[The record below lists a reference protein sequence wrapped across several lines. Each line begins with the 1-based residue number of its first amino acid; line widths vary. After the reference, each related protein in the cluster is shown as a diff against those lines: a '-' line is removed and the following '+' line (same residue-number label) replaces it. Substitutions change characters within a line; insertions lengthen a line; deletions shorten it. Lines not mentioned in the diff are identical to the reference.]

1 MSIKFNCACGR
12 KLTAPD
18 GTAGKKAKCPVCHN
32 VMRIPDSAG
41 EDAPVEAQ
49 LADGPETAAPK
60 LPPSR
65 ATESAK
71 DGEGFKRLVSHLEK
85 RSGQRTVTTSGSAL
99 IVDDDPD
106 ILETLSAM
114 LEHHGFEV
122 FVASDGETAIKMAY
136 EHNPS
141 VIVLDVMLPGMNGFE
156 VCRRLKD
163 PGTKGNEGYDVRTPI
178 MILTAKTKGRDVQYA
193 KSVGADA
200 YVRKPFK
207 PLALYEK
214 IDKLINK

>member
-1 MSIKFNCACGR
+1 MSVKFDCACGR

-18 GTAGKKAKCPVCHN
+18 DTAGRKAKCPVCHN
-32 VMRIPDSAG
+32 VMRIP
-41 EDAPVEAQ
+41 APGTEQAPIEA
-49 LADGPETAAPK
+49 LLTDDPEAAAPEPK
-60 LPPSR
+60 SSR
-65 ATESAK
+65 ASESAK

-85 RSGQRTVTTSGSAL
+85 RSGQHTVTTSGSAL
-99 IVDDDPD
+99 VVDDDPD

-114 LEHHGFEV
+114 LEHHGFQV

-136 EHNPS
+136 ENNPS

-163 PGTKGNEGYDVRTPI
+163 SATKGNEGYDVRTPI